1 MYKDSRT
8 DVCIIPCFNVS
19 LHRVWFIF
27 RTAERTFTTAERTF
41 TTAERTFTTAERTFT
56 TAERRNR
63 TAERKTNACSME
75 MSTGNAK

>member
-1 MYKDSRT
+1 MYKNSRI

-27 RTAERTFTTAERTF
+27 RIAERTFTTAEYTF
-41 TTAERTFTTAERTFT
+41 P
-56 TAERRNR
+56 TAERRYR

>member
-1 MYKDSRT
+1 MYKNSRI

-27 RTAERTFTTAERTF
+27 RNAERTFA
-41 TTAERTFTTAERTFT
+41 

>member
-19 LHRVWFIF
+19 LHRVRFIF
-27 RTAERTFTTAERTF
+27 RIVVCMFRNAEY
-41 TTAERTFTTAERTFT
+41 TFT

-63 TAERKTNACSME
+63 SADHKRDACSME
-75 MSTGNAK
+75 MSTGNAKYLQQYIMRQ

>member
-19 LHRVWFIF
+19 LHRVRFIF
-27 RTAERTFTTAERTF
+27 RIAVCMFRNAEC
-41 TTAERTFTTAERTFT
+41 TFT

-63 TAERKTNACSME
+63 SAEHKRDACSME
-75 MSTGNAK
+75 MSTGNAKYLQQYIMRQ

>member
-1 MYKDSRT
+1 MYKNSRI

-27 RTAERTFTTAERTF
+27 R
-41 TTAERTFTTAERTFT
+41 TAERTFT

>member
-1 MYKDSRT
+1 MYKNSRI

-27 RTAERTFTTAERTF
+27 RTAERTF